1 MGVVRVLS
9 PPKRCAC
16 ESSCR
21 STMPQPVLEQAWVEV
36 QLVAEVQI
44 SAALGEMPASTV
56 LHLGH
61 RAVEACPL

>member
-1 MGVVRVLS
+1 
-9 PPKRCAC
+9 
-16 ESSCR
+16 
-21 STMPQPVLEQAWVEV
+21 MPQPVLEQAWVEV